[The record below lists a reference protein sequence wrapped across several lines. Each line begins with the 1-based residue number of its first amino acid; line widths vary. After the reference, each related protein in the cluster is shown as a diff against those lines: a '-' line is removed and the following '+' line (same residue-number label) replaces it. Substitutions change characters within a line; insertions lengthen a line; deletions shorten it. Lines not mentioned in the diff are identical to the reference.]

1 MFHDYD
7 INEFVS
13 IHPHNLLPQDI
24 EPYIRRFKELFGQTE
39 YDKFVY
45 SRLPRKAEKWL
56 EARCKCGHRM
66 YSFMQRLLENP
77 LELSSDTPSEES
89 GSDASGPSGSGN
101 MEEGGAAGRPP
112 LPPPLERPPPPRS
125 PSPRL
130 PRSPSPQRQNGPM
143 LSTGHSPP
151 PGPYHMGFEQILHR
165 RKCPTSPIITGPSG
179 RSMAMIP
186 VLPGNDAGIG
196 SDSESSDTDTSSPE
210 PQLPNPEV
218 LEDLRLSPG
227 PSMESPQNESD
238 DHQGPSRKKANH

>member
-1 MFHDYD
+1 MFYDYD

-13 IHPHNLLPQDI
+13 IHPHNLLPQDF
-24 EPYIRRFKELFGQTE
+24 EPYIKRFKELFGQAE
-39 YDKFVY
+39 YDRFVY

-89 GSDASGPSGSGN
+89 GSDASGQSGSGN
-101 MEEGGAAGRPP
+101 
-112 LPPPLERPPPPRS
+112 S
-125 PSPRL
+125 
-130 PRSPSPQRQNGPM
+130 PM

-165 RKCPTSPIITGPSG
+165 RKCPTSPVITGPSG

-196 SDSESSDTDTSSPE
+196 SDSESSDTDISSPE